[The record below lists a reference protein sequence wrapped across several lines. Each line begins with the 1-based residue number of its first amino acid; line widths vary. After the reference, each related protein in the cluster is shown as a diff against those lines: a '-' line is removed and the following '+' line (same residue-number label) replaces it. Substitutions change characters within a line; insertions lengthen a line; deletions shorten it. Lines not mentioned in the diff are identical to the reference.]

1 MPRHGITREKIATLS
16 EIDWHREMLAD
27 LDRVNAFRAA
37 LSEAVHP
44 GDVVL
49 DIGTGTGL
57 LALFAIQLGASRVYA
72 IEQGDIVNVAE
83 EVVAR
88 NGISREQ
95 IRFLKGHSSQ
105 VELPERVDLV
115 VAELIGSFGLEESII
130 PVLSDARERFLKPG
144 GRLLPSWL
152 DLHVAPTEE
161 GLTQGRWQRVLAA
174 EHGLDFTPL
183 SNLSQHRPIHMWA
196 DPAQLLADGVRV
208 FRCDFRTCSAAT
220 VLEGDATIELT
231 RSGLLC
237 GWMGWFRAGYD
248 QHSFLSTQPPI
259 AGSSWENVLFPSG
272 DPVPVERGQVATLKL
287 RLDDPFWSWTVRV
300 ADHVR
305 EYSELHAM
313 PETMLRPLTTAG
325 VAKMGS

>member
-1 MPRHGITREKIATLS
+1 MS

-27 LDRVNAFRAA
+27 LDRVNAFRTA

-57 LALFAIQLGASRVYA
+57 LAIFAIQLGASRVYA

-83 EVVAR
+83 EVVAK
-88 NGISREQ
+88 NGISNEQ

-152 DLHVAPTEE
+152 DLYVAPTEE
-161 GLTQGRWQRVLAA
+161 GEIQGRWQRVLAA
-174 EHGLDFTPL
+174 EHGLDLRLCQICPSTVRSICGL
-183 SNLSQHRPIHMWA
+183 IHLNSW
-196 DPAQLLADGVRV
+196 LKECV
-208 FRCDFRTCSAAT
+208 FFAAT
-220 VLEGDATIELT
+220 SV
-231 RSGLLC
+231 
-237 GWMGWFRAGYD
+237 
-248 QHSFLSTQPPI
+248 
-259 AGSSWENVLFPSG
+259 
-272 DPVPVERGQVATLKL
+272 PVPPRPYLK
-287 RLDDPFWSWTVRV
+287 
-300 ADHVR
+300 
-305 EYSELHAM
+305 ELPAS
-313 PETMLRPLTTAG
+313 
-325 VAKMGS
+325 K